1 MAEGTSRR
9 RRMPLGG
16 AHRRGPAVEDNRR
29 IPPVVWL
36 LVALGGLVTAAL
48 LGMHGFRAV
57 QDQSLVTDR
66 VICEA
71 SSNGAC
77 LERVSGQLSGPHWT
91 RREPGDEWYLEVDG
105 TQYDAFDMSG
115 SAEDELVRV
124 SHHAS
129 ALARDGDVVAVEL
142 DDRHAIP
149 VWGLGW
155 RGAAASFV
163 WLVLAL
169 GLSIGALDFG
179 IRRRRAV
186 GSWWRVEGRYPVSPA
201 SPVAT
206 LFVLPGCLGFL
217 TMAVGIPW
225 WQAWLGVMGVAF
237 AATWAFLP
245 SSSPKW
251 LAFRSG
257 RGTED

>member
-1 MAEGTSRR
+1 MTDGTSRR
-9 RRMPLGG
+9 RRMRLGG

-57 QDQSLVTDR
+57 QNQSLVTDR

-71 SSNGAC
+71 PSDGAC
-77 LERVSGQLSGPHWT
+77 LERVHGQLSGPRYT
-91 RREPGDEWYLEVDG
+91 RREPGDEWSLDVDG
-105 TQYDAFDMSG
+105 KKYDAFDMPG
-115 SAEDELVRV
+115 SAEDELLRL
-124 SHHAS
+124 SGHAS
-129 ALARDGDVVAVEL
+129 VLARDGDVVAVEL
-142 DDRHAIP
+142 DGSRVQP
-149 VWGLGW
+149 TWGLGW
-155 RGAAASFV
+155 RGAAASFI
-163 WLVLAL
+163 WLVMAL

-179 IRRRRAV
+179 IGRRRAV

-206 LFVLPGCLGFL
+206 LLVLPGCLGFL
-217 TMAVGIPW
+217 SMAVGIPW

-237 AATWAFLP
+237 AATWSFLP
-245 SSSPKW
+245 PSSPKW

-257 RGTED
+257 RGTVD